1 MTKNISQSP
10 PNQSVSGK
18 QSLSSGIGCLSEL
31 EKVKLHLLSE
41 SDETRIAV
49 LSQALQSGKPG
60 KEWVFQIV
68 KTEAGPVQ
76 WAAYELLWNSTTDE
90 SARHKL
96 LPYLPLRSDVGVDYT
111 RLRSLLAAGQWQE
124 ADEETRKVMIQAARR
139 EKEGL
144 LDREASEI
152 FPSTDLHTINQL
164 WEKFSK
170 GRFGFSVQ
178 KRIWES
184 IVGNSVADMAMS
196 QQRHL
201 DSHFKEHI
209 EQFGDRIGWS
219 VKGNWLHFRDLT
231 FDSCAPEGHLPSPS
245 FATPC
250 DGTAKGEDSI
260 VGRWCVAFCFG
271 GVRCGVLFLG
281 WWSLLSRSDL

>member
-1 MTKNISQSP
+1 MTKNLIQSG
-10 PNQSVSGK
+10 PNQSVSGE
-18 QSLSSGIGCLSEL
+18 QSLSSGMGCLSEL
-31 EKVKLHLLSE
+31 EKVKPHLLSE

-49 LSQALQSGKPG
+49 LSQALKYGKLG
-60 KEWVFQIV
+60 KEWVFEIV
-68 KTEAGPVQ
+68 KTEIGPVQ
-76 WAAYELLWNSTTDE
+76 WAAYELLWNSTDE

-96 LPYLPLRSDVGVDYT
+96 LPYFPLRSDVGVDYT
-111 RLRSLLAAGQWQE
+111 RLRNFLATGQWKE
-124 ADEETRKVMIQAARR
+124 ADEETRKVMIEAARR

-144 LDREASEI
+144 LDREASET

-184 IVGNSVADMAMS
+184 LVGNSVADIEMS

-201 DSHFKEHI
+201 DNNFKEHI
-209 EQFGDRIGWS
+209 DQFGDRIGWS

-250 DGTAKGEDSI
+250 DGSPNGKDAV
-260 VGRWCVAFCFG
+260 VGRWCAAFCFG

>member
-1 MTKNISQSP
+1 MTKNLSQSR
-10 PNQSVSGK
+10 PNQSVSGE

-31 EKVKLHLLSE
+31 EKVKPHLLSE

-49 LSQALQSGKPG
+49 LSQALKFGKPG
-60 KEWVFQIV
+60 KEWVFEIV
-68 KTEAGPVQ
+68 KTETGPVQ
-76 WAAYELLWNSTTDE
+76 WAAYELLWNSMGE

-111 RLRSLLAAGQWQE
+111 RLRSLLAAGQWKE
-124 ADEETRKVMIQAARR
+124 ADEETRKVMIEAARR

-144 LDREASEI
+144 LDREASET
-152 FPSTDLHTINQL
+152 FPSTDLRTINQL

-170 GRFGFSVQ
+170 GRFGFTVQ

-184 IVGNSVADMAMS
+184 IVGNAVVDIEMP

-201 DSHFKEHI
+201 DNHFKEHI
-209 EQFGDRIGWS
+209 DQFGDRIGWS

-250 DGTAKGEDSI
+250 DGTPSEKDAV

>member
-1 MTKNISQSP
+1 MTKNLSQSR
-10 PNQSVSGK
+10 PNQSVSGE

-31 EKVKLHLLSE
+31 EKVKPHLLSE

-49 LSQALQSGKPG
+49 LSQALKYGKPG
-60 KEWVFQIV
+60 KEWVFEIV
-68 KTEAGPVQ
+68 KTQTGPVQ
-76 WAAYELLWNSTTDE
+76 WAAYELLWNSMDE

-96 LPYLPLRSDVGVDYT
+96 LPYLPLRSEVGIDYT
-111 RLRSLLAAGQWQE
+111 RLRSLLAAGQWQQ
-124 ADEETRKVMIQAARR
+124 ADEETRKLMLEAARR

-144 LDREASEI
+144 LDREASET

-184 IVGNSVADMAMS
+184 IVGNAVADIEMP

-201 DSHFKEHI
+201 DNHFKEHI
-209 EQFGDRIGWS
+209 DQFGDRIGWS

-250 DGTAKGEDSI
+250 DGTFNEKDAV